1 MHRQYTNELTPELLA
16 TMDQPPFTAEELA
29 EMDEGVRSLIAEQEA
44 FCRQHPVIAV
54 YRLATAGCRTRRGG
68 TGDEHNPEQEEGLKI
83 RLEDGQW
90 ASVLTEGCIVT
101 YPDGSSAKI
110 ISSAGSEYSLEGKGI
125 ALVGSL
131 LDNGDEIISTPQDS
145 SVLPGRAGVP
155 VAEDFLAQPGA

>member
-1 MHRQYTNELTPELLA
+1 MDRQYTNELTPELLA
-16 TMDQPPFTAEELA
+16 TMDQSPFTAEELA
-29 EMDEGVRSLIAEQEA
+29 GMDEGARSLIAGQEA
-44 FCRQHPVIAV
+44 FCRQHPIAAI

-68 TGDEHNPEQEEGLKI
+68 IGNEHNARQDEGLKI

-90 ASVLTEGCIVT
+90 VSVLTEGCIVT
-101 YPDGSSAKI
+101 YPDGSTAKI

-145 SVLPGRAGVP
+145 SVLVVRVGEPMP
-155 VAEDFLAQPGA
+155 EDFLAMPGA